1 MREASRK
8 ARKRADT
15 IAKIVTFMFAHK
27 YSIAFAVAV
36 AVGAAITVLVT
47 WWLRR
52 SREMTRCEACPHSE
66 MSFGKRFSIKSA
78 TPVKWEPLPSYEDDS
93 SSGPAATID
102 AACTISDDA
111 V

>member
-1 MREASRK
+1 MREASRR

-15 IAKIVTFMFAHK
+15 IAKIVTFIFAHK

-52 SREMTRCEACPHSE
+52 SREMARCEVCPHSE
-66 MSFGKRFSIKSA
+66 MSFGKGFSIRSA
-78 TPVKWEPLPSYEDDS
+78 SPVKWQPLPSDEDDAG
-93 SSGPAATID
+93 SGPVAVTD
-102 AACTISDDA
+102 AACTTSDDA